1 MTTTL
6 DIIDTAVK
14 IGLGAAISGIT
25 AYFIG
30 KAKQRHGLK
39 KDMLFDKNELLK
51 ECAFKLDKCGSM
63 TNHVH
68 EEIQNVRRTTDNKSK
83 ELLTDEMS
91 KLTDA
96 FNEAKE
102 ARSIAFLIGERELAD
117 LIEGYLDNEE
127 QQYHHYRTNLL
138 KYDINFINSK
148 PPKVRK
154 LNALF

>member
-51 ECAFKLDKCGSM
+51 E
-63 TNHVH
+63 
-68 EEIQNVRRTTDNKSK
+68 
-83 ELLTDEMS
+83 
-91 KLTDA
+91 
-96 FNEAKE
+96 
-102 ARSIAFLIGERELAD
+102 
-117 LIEGYLDNEE
+117 
-127 QQYHHYRTNLL
+127 
-138 KYDINFINSK
+138 
-148 PPKVRK
+148 
-154 LNALF
+154 